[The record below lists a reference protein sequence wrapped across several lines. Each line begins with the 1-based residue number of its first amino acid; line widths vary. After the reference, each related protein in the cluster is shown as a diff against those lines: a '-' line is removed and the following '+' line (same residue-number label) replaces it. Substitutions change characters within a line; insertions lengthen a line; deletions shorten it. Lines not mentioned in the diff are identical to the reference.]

1 MREYNQ
7 ESIKMNETK
16 QEIKLDCDF
25 DNNCNCLLCIRHRE
39 AWIDE

>member
-1 MREYNQ
+1 MQEYNQ

-25 DNNCNCLLCIRHRE
+25 DNTAIACCALDTE
-39 AWIDE
+39 KPG